1 MSASQEDMIDAS
13 ASEFDEN
20 MAERFRTPK
29 RGRRRSRSSSL
40 WYWHNGRYKYDK
52 AKAAKYE
59 DKEDM
64 EDTAG
69 DEDKE
74 GEESTDAVIWGFCIL
89 YFFKIVIIFL
99 KKISIFVS
107 QTINVVVV
115 SFFFVKTLRIVFHQ
129 KKMYLLCHF
138 FLSIIYELFCVRKK

>member
-13 ASEFDEN
+13 ASEFDDN

-29 RGRRRSRSSSL
+29 RGRRRSRSRSF
-40 WYWHNGRYKYDK
+40 YWHNGAWKFDK
-52 AKAAKYE
+52 ARAAKYE

-115 SFFFVKTLRIVFHQ
+115 SFFCVFVK
-129 KKMYLLCHF
+129 KYKMYLLF
-138 FLSIIYELFCVRKK
+138 

>member
-1 MSASQEDMIDAS
+1 MSASQEDMIDTS
-13 ASEFDEN
+13 ASGFDEN
-20 MAERFRTPK
+20 RAERSRTPK
-29 RGRRRSRSSSL
+29 RGQCRRSRSRSF
-40 WYWHNGRYKYDK
+40 YWHNGRWKFDK
-52 AKAAKYE
+52 ARAAKDE
-59 DKEDM
+59 EDM
-64 EDTAG
+64 AG

-74 GEESTDAVIWGFCIL
+74 DEESTDAVIWGFCIL

-138 FLSIIYELFCVRKK
+138 FCQ